1 MRIVDADSDRPR
13 ITLHDSDDL
22 LNRYSDDALQR
33 VWQSTYFSWWMTSM
47 LHTPAANDPDADFLR
62 QMQLTQLRYVTGSR
76 AAMETVAENYTGKS
90 MDGIEGLLA
99 RKLARQGRPGAR
111 RGR

>member
-1 MRIVDADSDRPR
+1 
-13 ITLHDSDDL
+13 LHDSDDL

-33 VWQSTYFSWWMTSM
+33 VWQSTYFSWWTTSM
-47 LHTPAANDPDADFLR
+47 LHTPAANDPDAEFLW

-99 RKLARQGRPGAR
+99 R
-111 RGR
+111 